1 MIFVPLL
8 ALFVLVALTAFF
20 CWKVAQHRHKHSDFG
35 DTDLMLKASMVGDS
49 TLEVGE
55 LRRCPKCP
63 QGVWGEGGGHHA
75 DPVATLFAQ
84 DLLNDD
90 CTTGSGSGLPFL
102 VQRTVARQITLME
115 CVGKESDRGGSS
127 CPSHPQL
134 VLE

>member
-8 ALFVLVALTAFF
+8 SLLVLVALTALF
-20 CWKVAQHRHKHSDFG
+20 CWKLAQHRHKHSDFG
-35 DTDLMLKASMVGDS
+35 DTDLMLKASMMGDS

-55 LRRCPKCP
+55 LR
-63 QGVWGEGGGHHA
+63 EGPSMSPGCACGDGHRA
-75 DPVATLFAQ
+75 EPVATLFAQ

-115 CVGKESDRGGSS
+115 CVGKERG
-127 CPSHPQL
+127 
-134 VLE
+134 